1 MKSKSAKP
9 SFINETSRCQRTTRN
24 GRCRMPAIDPSG
36 TLCFDHASAALQD
49 RDNADFSAALTRES
63 SGFQTAEGINFAL
76 GDLYLLLAQGRISP
90 RRAAALGYISSLLLR
105 TLPAIDTDR
114 SPRAYRPVG
123 AAVAPRPISEPNAG
137 SPTDTVTPAHASPQL
152 QRPTPIPAGK
162 TPLPDTIDG
171 FLDAVKK
178 AN

>member
-1 MKSKSAKP
+1 MVISGVNPRYQPLGSTASDLLTPFSANSRRSSLQVSSLTPLESALTQSSPVSPLESALTKSTGGYTLKEGTHMKSKSAKP

-76 GDLYLLLAQGRISP
+76 GD
-90 RRAAALGYISSLLLR
+90 
-105 TLPAIDTDR
+105 
-114 SPRAYRPVG
+114 
-123 AAVAPRPISEPNAG
+123 
-137 SPTDTVTPAHASPQL
+137 
-152 QRPTPIPAGK
+152 
-162 TPLPDTIDG
+162 
-171 FLDAVKK
+171 
-178 AN
+178 